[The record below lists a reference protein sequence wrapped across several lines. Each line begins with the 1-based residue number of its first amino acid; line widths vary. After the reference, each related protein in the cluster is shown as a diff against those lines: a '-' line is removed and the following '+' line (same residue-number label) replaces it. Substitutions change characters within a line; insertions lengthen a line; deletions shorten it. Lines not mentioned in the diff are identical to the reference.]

1 MVSAKIIN
9 TSGKR
14 KKATAKAVIRAGSG
28 VVKVNG
34 RLVQY
39 YEPRLARLK
48 LMEPLSIAGS
58 SASGVDIS
66 VSVRGGGV
74 FSQADATRLAIARAL
89 SAFMK
94 DKKLEKDFLDYD
106 RHLLVADVRQREPRK
121 PNTAGKARSKTQ
133 KSYR

>member
-1 MVSAKIIN
+1 MSSVKVFN

-14 KKATAKAVIRAGSG
+14 KKATAKATIKAGSG
-28 VVKVNG
+28 VVKVND
-34 RLVQY
+34 RLANC

-58 SASGVDIS
+58 HASGVDIR
-66 VSVRGGGV
+66 VRVRGGGT
-74 FSQADATRLAIARAL
+74 FSQAEAARLAIARAL
-89 SAFMK
+89 VAFTK

-106 RHLLVADVRQREPRK
+106 RHMLVADVRQREPRK

>member
-1 MVSAKIIN
+1 MATAKVIN

-14 KKATAKAVIRAGSG
+14 KKATAKAVIKAGSG
-28 VVKVNG
+28 VVKVNS
-34 RLVQY
+34 RLVQH

-58 SASGVDIS
+58 HAAGVDIRIR
-66 VSVRGGGV
+66 VRGGGS
-74 FSQADATRLAIARAL
+74 FSQADAARLAIARAL
-89 SAFMK
+89 VAFTK